1 MSAESQASAAPAK
14 PRPSRVKRTLLMAAL
29 PVVLLAGAGAWWMTT
44 GGSESTDNAYVHQ
57 ARLSVASEIGGRVVT
72 IAVAENQPV
81 AKGDLLFQVDPEP
94 YRIALRK
101 AEVGLDSAR
110 LDVQRLKAAYAQAV
124 AQARMAHDTVDYEN
138 TNLTRQ
144 NTLTTK
150 GVAADSSLD
159 DARHAQMVAEQT
171 ATAADMAVKAALAAL
186 GGNPDAAVD
195 EHPEVRTALVARDA
209 AARDLAHTEVRA
221 PADGIVYQAAAFRL
235 GQMVGAGATLF
246 TLVETGDTWIEANF
260 KETQLGDIRVGQ
272 PVEVKL
278 DVNRKV
284 KLEGRV
290 EAIGAG
296 TGSEFSLLPAQN
308 ATGNWVKVEQRVP
321 VRIRLDD
328 PSQAAV
334 LASGL
339 SAEVTVDTADQG
351 HDVATASAAP
361 VGAAQ
366 KGTLLQ

>member
-1 MSAESQASAAPAK
+1 MTNAPTPSDQKA
-14 PRPSRVKRTLLMAAL
+14 RPSRVKRILLMAAL
-29 PVVLLAGAGAWWMTT
+29 PVVLLGGAAAWWLTT
-44 GGSESTDNAYVHQ
+44 GGSEKTDNAYVHQ
-57 ARLSVASEIGGRVVT
+57 ARLSVASEISGRVVT
-72 IAVAENQPV
+72 VAVAENQPV
-81 AKGDLLFQVDPEP
+81 KKGDLMFQVDPEP
-94 YRIALRK
+94 YRIVLRK

-124 AQARMAHDTVDYEN
+124 AQAKMAHDTVEYQN

-144 NTLTTK
+144 NALTSK
-150 GVAADSSLD
+150 GVAADSALD

-186 GGNPDAAVD
+186 GGDPDAAVD

-209 AARDLAHTEVRA
+209 AARDLAHTEVKA
-221 PADGIVYQAAAFRL
+221 PADGIIYQAAAFRL
-235 GQMVGAGATLF
+235 GQMVGAGSTLF

-260 KETQLGDIRVGQ
+260 KETQLSDIRAGQ
-272 PVEVKL
+272 PAEIKL

-296 TGSEFSLLPAQN
+296 TGAEFSLLPAQN

-321 VRIRLDD
+321 VRIRLTD
-328 PSQAAV
+328 PAQAAL
-334 LASGL
+334 LATGL
-339 SAEVTVDTADQG
+339 SAEVTVDTTGQHD
-351 HDVATASAAP
+351 DVATASAEP
-361 VGAAQ
+361 AAATQ